1 MGMAFMPLGSLDDLR
16 RQLIDLIFAR
26 ACLVEPWPTDAASLL
41 RCGEAKSRLGLLA
54 QEICRLVGQILA
66 DWQVLQRNCQPSR
79 AMWRPCWMS
88 KNSWVG

>member
-16 RQLIDLIFAR
+16 RHRIDLIFAR

-41 RCGEAKSRLGLLA
+41 RCGEAKRSTAGA
-54 QEICRLVGQILA
+54 GNCRLVGQILA
-66 DWQVLQRNCQPSR
+66 DWQLQLCCPL
-79 AMWRPCWMS
+79 AMRRPCRMS